1 MTRYTTIILMLKC
14 INYINLS
21 HIKKHALTN
30 TIFIIH
36 SQKETIKCAI
46 YHTPKARQVK
56 MACDVLSLYQF
67 IFIQAWKVYIHLKQL
82 VAKTPGGLGAKFLAT
97 KAFWSCFC
105 IKNHLFVYLIT
116 VYIIA
121 PWLINSLSNL
131 CNWQPTLVPQQ
142 NLLHNEFPL

>member
-1 MTRYTTIILMLKC
+1 MCRIQRY
-14 INYINLS
+14 
-21 HIKKHALTN
+21 ALTD
-30 TIFIIH
+30 TFSVRH
-36 SQKETIKCAI
+36 VKEPSFACQIC
-46 YHTPKARQVK
+46 HTPKARQVK